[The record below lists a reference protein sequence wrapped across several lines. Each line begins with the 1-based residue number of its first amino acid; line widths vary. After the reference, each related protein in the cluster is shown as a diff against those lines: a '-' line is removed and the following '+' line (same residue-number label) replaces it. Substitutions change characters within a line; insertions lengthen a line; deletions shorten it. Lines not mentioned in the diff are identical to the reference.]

1 MSNLKELNVKIA
13 SLKNTQKMT
22 KTMKLVSASKLRRA
36 QQAQAGARH
45 YANSLRQVL
54 SNVAAGDIA
63 DHPLVTPRNP
73 PRRALVLLVTSDRG
87 LCSGF
92 NNTLCRYLSRWLDI
106 AKADFEHLDMSFC
119 GRRGHAFFRNRV
131 TVKRVYEGVTDRPRH
146 QDSEAIA
153 DDLMELFRRGA
164 YDQVLV
170 AYNLYHSPLLQIP
183 TLEPLLPIPRPAV
196 NELAPSG
203 PYLVEPDPS
212 GLLDRFLP
220 RAVRFE
226 VHQVLL
232 ENAVGEHA
240 ARMTAMDSATR
251 NAKDL
256 IEFYTLK
263 RNRERQAAITTEL
276 TEIVTGAEAL

>member
-45 YANSLRQVL
+45 FANSLQQVL
-54 SNVAAGDIA
+54 SNVAAADIA

-73 PRRALVLLVTSDRG
+73 PRAALVLLVTSDRG

-106 AKADFEHLDMSFC
+106 AKADFERLEMSFC
-119 GRRGHAFFRNRV
+119 GRRGHAFFRNRLPV
-131 TVKRVYEGVTDRPRH
+131 RRVYEGVTDRPRRE
-146 QDSEAIA
+146 DSETIA
-153 DDLMELFRRGA
+153 DELIAHYRGGEF
-164 YDQVLV
+164 DQVLV
-170 AYNLYHSPLLQIP
+170 AYNMFHSPLLQVP

-196 NELAPSG
+196 NEHAANG
-203 PYLVEPDPS
+203 PYLVEPDAA

-220 RAVRFE
+220 RAVRFQ